1 MLVFA
6 NYLLF
11 AQVETYPSDYS
22 NTNILK
28 SDIYEV
34 TVRQVET
41 SYPAMV
47 YKSQSNGRVNG
58 GRNSAVHNNSI
69 SWTNFSFSGTVTVQ
83 VKLLDGQNKVSYG
96 TAKIFPSRRNI
107 TPVKINNT
115 TLEFTISSPG
125 QFSVEFSDTAYEHG
139 LMVFADPM
147 ETRAAPSGAD
157 VKICNGC
164 SASDL
169 NALSGKTAVFFKDAH
184 HDIGIW
190 EIPPAIKE
198 IYIEGGAVV
207 EGALHLKNTG
217 TGNDNTL
224 IHGRGILDGR
234 KYYDADPDNK
244 KHGIESFNN
253 VSGTTVEG
261 ITVSQAGAFFVR
273 LLGTNNTIDWV
284 KTIGGWIFNNDG
296 FVGYQN
302 TTITNCF
309 VWANDDGI
317 KLYRDNQA
325 IENITAWHLTNGGV
339 FQWCWNTVSAKNI
352 RVKNV
357 DIIRGQWPGDGRNQG
372 VFNIRGSSANNGLQE
387 QTDWVFE
394 DIYIDNPVKV
404 LFNLAP
410 QVAHNVNNMEFNN
423 IHAKTTPDVIN
434 RIKGFNASNKLDN
447 IRINNLTI
455 NGTCIDDN
463 TKNTVGNFEI
473 TNATN
478 INFSCQQTTP
488 SNISDLAATA
498 TSCDAVSLT
507 WSDTNGE
514 TAYRVRRK
522 LPPDAAFTNLADVGA
537 NVTSYTDNSVSASTT
552 YIYQVRPVVNG
563 TAVAISNQPPVTTPG
578 CVTTSIVITGVTTNC
593 NGSGNARNI
602 ISFSV
607 SGSNT
612 MPTVNQ
618 GTILDD
624 GNGNYRV
631 RDIGIAFGS
640 TTNYTISVGGT
651 SVDQPVTAVPG
662 CGTGARK
669 ASNDKG
675 SLLLPGEASRVL
687 YPNPVQGIL
696 HLQGLGVD
704 GDLYLVNVNGT
715 VLKKVKGQ
723 KSLDMST
730 YLPGIYFLK
739 TGQTTWK
746 IIKQ

>member
-6 NYLLF
+6 NCLLF

-34 TVRQVET
+34 TVRQAGT

-164 SASDL
+164 SAPDL
-169 NALSGKTAVFFKDAH
+169 NDLSGKTAIFFKDAH

-217 TGNDNTL
+217 TDNDNTL

-463 TKNTVGNFEI
+463 TKSSVGNFEI

-478 INFSCQQTTP
+478 VNFSCQQATP

-522 LPPDAAFTNLADVGA
+522 LPPDMAFTNLADVGA
-537 NVTSYTDNSVSASTT
+537 NATSYTDNSVSASTT

-563 TAVAISNQPPVTTPG
+563 TAVAISNQPSVTTPG
-578 CVTTSIVITGVTTNC
+578 CVIISITITGVTTNC

-612 MPTVNQ
+612 TPTVNQ

-651 SVDQPVTAVPG
+651 SLDQPVTAVPG

-723 KSLDMST
+723 NSLDMST